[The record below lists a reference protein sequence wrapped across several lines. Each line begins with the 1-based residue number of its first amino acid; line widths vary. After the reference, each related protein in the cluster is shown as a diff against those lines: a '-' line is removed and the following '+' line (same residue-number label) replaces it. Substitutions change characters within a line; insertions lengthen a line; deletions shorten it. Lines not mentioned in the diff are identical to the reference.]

1 MVEISPNAKP
11 PVCKFLDYGRYKFE
25 QQRKKNDNKKKQKK
39 VQVKEIKV
47 RPTIDTHDY
56 EVKMRSLEKFI
67 KAGDKVKV
75 SLRFRGR
82 EIAHN
87 QLGMDL
93 MRKIIDATSEI
104 TKTELEPTMEGRQ
117 ILMILVPR

>member
-1 MVEISPNAKP
+1 MEISPNAKP

-39 VQVKEIKV
+39 VQIKEIKV

-93 MRKIIDATSEI
+93 MRKIIEGAEEI
-104 TKTELEPTMEGRQ
+104 AKTELEPTMEGRQ